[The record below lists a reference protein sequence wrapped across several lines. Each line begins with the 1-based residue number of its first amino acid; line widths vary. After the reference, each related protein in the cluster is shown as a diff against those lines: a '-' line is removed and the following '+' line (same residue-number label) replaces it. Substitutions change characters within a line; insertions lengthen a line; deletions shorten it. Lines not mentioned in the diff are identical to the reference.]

1 MRFEGPPRLVVRR
14 GRVNGSATAVWL
26 VVFCDFRFLL
36 SLAYS
41 SSLLSFHARVNSEAF
56 KERKFKFGRRS
67 FRPSVALCILASYM
81 YNSDVCREPERVY
94 SQERHTPPPPS
105 PLSHPLPTPP
115 FLSLTFLPLKRAW
128 SDCRYRYMIS
138 ALPTFLK
145 GGRSFSSN
153 LRTCLQVSGRRRC

>member
-94 SQERHTPPPPS
+94 SQERHTPPPSFTAIPPVADASISFVDVS
-105 PLSHPLPTPP
+105 PVETGLVWLPLPLHD
-115 FLSLTFLPLKRAW
+115 FRSSHLSQGW
-128 SDCRYRYMIS
+128 
-138 ALPTFLK
+138 
-145 GGRSFSSN
+145 
-153 LRTCLQVSGRRRC
+153 